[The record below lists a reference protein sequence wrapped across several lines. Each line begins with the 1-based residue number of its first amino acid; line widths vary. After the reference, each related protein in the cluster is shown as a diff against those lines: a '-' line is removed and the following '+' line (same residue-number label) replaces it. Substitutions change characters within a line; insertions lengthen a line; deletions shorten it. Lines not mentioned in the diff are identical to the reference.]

1 MDGVKKSYRFKRK
14 IYVGKIHLL
23 DVNDKT
29 VVLKSNLSTS
39 PFNEHLVSFLE
50 PGGVSRWAHS

>member
-29 VVLKSNLSTS
+29 VVLKSNLLKK
-39 PFNEHLVSFLE
+39 E
-50 PGGVSRWAHS
+50 